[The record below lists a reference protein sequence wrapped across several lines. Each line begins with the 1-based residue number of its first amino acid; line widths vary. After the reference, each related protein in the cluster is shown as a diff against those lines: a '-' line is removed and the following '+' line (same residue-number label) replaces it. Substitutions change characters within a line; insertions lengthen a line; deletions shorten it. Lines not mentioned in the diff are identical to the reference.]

1 MHLLKISELNTQY
14 QVFYPFLM
22 EEFFLVEA
30 QDETT
35 LSFFELQY
43 QFRGLVLVYCTQGSL
58 LIKMNKVD
66 YHVEQEAILT
76 ILPEMTVEPLSYSE
90 DFRATVFLMSYDFI
104 EKFTILPEFISN
116 TEVLNSPLLYA
127 TAQDQEMIEELMTL
141 IVKYYRQPKT
151 ILLNQLIQYL
161 VFSLLTGVAKSYQSL
176 TKKENLQKNRIN
188 QITDAFFELLQEHGD
203 LQRQVSFYAE
213 QLHLTPQHLNSLI
226 KKRTGKSIKSWI
238 GFVVINKAKEYLTMT
253 SLSIKEI
260 SDKMEFAD
268 ASLFCRYFKR
278 YIGQTPNAYRNQ

>member
-1 MHLLKISELNTQY
+1 MHLLKISELNTRY

-30 QDETT
+30 QDETK
-35 LSFFELQY
+35 LSLFELSY
-43 QFRGLVLVYCTQGSL
+43 QFRGLVLLCCTQGSL
-58 LIKMNKVD
+58 SIKINKIA
-66 YHVEQEAILT
+66 YRVEEEAILT
-76 ILPEMTVEPLSYSE
+76 ILPEMTVEPLSSTE

-104 EKFTILPEFISN
+104 EKFTILPELISN

-127 TAQDQEMIEELMTL
+127 AAQDKERLEELAAL
-141 IVKYYRQPKT
+141 IVKYYGQPKT
-151 ILLNQLIQYL
+151 ILLNQMIQYL
-161 VFSLLTGVAKSYQSL
+161 AFSLITGVAKSYQFL
-176 TKKENLQKNRIN
+176 TQKENLQKNRIN
-188 QITDAFFELLQEHGD
+188 QITDSFFELLQQHGE

-213 QLHLTPQHLNSLI
+213 QLHLTPQHLSSLI

-238 GFVVINKAKEYLTMT
+238 GFVVINKAKEYLNMT

>member
-43 QFRGLVLVYCTQGSL
+43 QFRGLVLLYCTQGSL
-58 LIKMNKVD
+58 LMKMNKVD
-66 YHVEQEAILT
+66 YHIEQEAILT

-127 TAQDQEMIEELMTL
+127 SAQDQEMIEELMTL

>member
-1 MHLLKISELNTQY
+1 MHLLKISELNTKY

-43 QFRGLVLVYCTQGSL
+43 QFRGLVLLYCTQGSL

-66 YHVEQEAILT
+66 YHIEQEAILT

-127 TAQDQEMIEELMTL
+127 TAQDQEMIEELVTL

-161 VFSLLTGVAKSYQSL
+161 VFSLITGVAKSYQSL

-238 GFVVINKAKEYLTMT
+238 GFAVINKAKEYLTTT

>member
-43 QFRGLVLVYCTQGSL
+43 QFRGLVLLYCTQGSL

-66 YHVEQEAILT
+66 YHIEQEAILT

-127 TAQDQEMIEELMTL
+127 TAQDQEMIEELVTL

-161 VFSLLTGVAKSYQSL
+161 VFSLITGVAKSYQSL

-238 GFVVINKAKEYLTMT
+238 GFAVINKAKEYLTTT

>member
-43 QFRGLVLVYCTQGSL
+43 QFRGLVLLYCTQGSL

-76 ILPEMTVEPLSYSE
+76 ILPEMIVEPLSYSE

-127 TAQDQEMIEELMTL
+127 TAQDQEMIEELMAL

>member
-66 YHVEQEAILT
+66 YRVEQEAILT

-90 DFRATVFLMSYDFI
+90 DFRTTVFLMSYDFI

-127 TAQDQEMIEELMTL
+127 TAQDQEMIEELMAL
-141 IVKYYRQPKT
+141 IVKYYRQPKN

>member
-22 EEFFLVEA
+22 EEFFLVEV

-161 VFSLLTGVAKSYQSL
+161 VFALLTGVAKSYQSL

>member
-1 MHLLKISELNTQY
+1 MHLLKISELNTRY

-30 QDETT
+30 QDETK
-35 LSFFELQY
+35 LSFFEWSY
-43 QFRGLVLVYCTQGSL
+43 QFRGLVLLCCTQGSL
-58 LIKMNKVD
+58 SIKINKVE
-66 YHVEQEAILT
+66 YRVEEEAILT
-76 ILPEMTVEPLSYSE
+76 ILPEMTVEPLSSTE

-104 EKFTILPEFISN
+104 EKFTILPELISN

-127 TAQDQEMIEELMTL
+127 AAQDKERLEELAAL
-141 IVKYYRQPKT
+141 IVKYYGQPKT
-151 ILLNQLIQYL
+151 ILLNQMIQYL
-161 VFSLLTGVAKSYQSL
+161 AFSLITGVAKSYQSL
-176 TKKENLQKNRIN
+176 TQKENLQKNRIN
-188 QITDAFFELLQEHGD
+188 QITDSFFELLQQHGE

-213 QLHLTPQHLNSLI
+213 QLHLTPQHLSSLI

-238 GFVVINKAKEYLTMT
+238 GFVVINKAKEYLNMT

>member
-1 MHLLKISELNTQY
+1 MHLLKISELNTRY

-30 QDETT
+30 QDETK
-35 LSFFELQY
+35 LSFFEWSY
-43 QFRGLVLVYCTQGSL
+43 QFRGLVLLCCTQGSL
-58 LIKMNKVD
+58 SIKINKIA
-66 YHVEQEAILT
+66 YRVEEEAILT
-76 ILPEMTVEPLSYSE
+76 ILPEMTVEPLSFSE

-104 EKFTILPEFISN
+104 EKFTILPELISN

-127 TAQDQEMIEELMTL
+127 AAQDKERLEELAAL
-141 IVKYYRQPKT
+141 IVKYYGQPKT
-151 ILLNQLIQYL
+151 ILLNQMIQYL
-161 VFSLLTGVAKSYQSL
+161 AFSLITGVAKSYQSL
-176 TKKENLQKNRIN
+176 TQKENLQKNRIN
-188 QITDAFFELLQEHGD
+188 QITDSFFELLQQHGE

-213 QLHLTPQHLNSLI
+213 QLHLTPQHLSSLI

-238 GFVVINKAKEYLTMT
+238 GFVVINKAKEYLNMT

-278 YIGQTPNAYRNQ
+278 YIGQTPNTYRNQ

>member
-58 LIKMNKVD
+58 LMKMNKVD
-66 YHVEQEAILT
+66 YHIEQEAILT